1 MLYDIPHD
9 YKPQRGN
16 CIIAQKLLL
25 TSVFGPFAVD
35 DRYGRKENKME
46 LFHNQVTREQGI
58 FSYRFNHSSFGLNM
72 LAENIGVPATVLDFP
87 TLAGF
92 RRELGKGYSH
102 VGISFIMTNFDK
114 ARKMA
119 EVVRELAPEA
129 KIILGGHG
137 TNIDGIE
144 GMIEHDYI
152 CKGEGVTFMRRLF
165 GEKLDRP
172 VKHPVMFSSYNRKV
186 MGVPIPDGSGILV
199 PGVGCANKCR
209 FCSTS
214 HFFGEYTAYL
224 TTGQQ
229 IYDLCCEYE
238 DRLGVTDFGILDE
251 NFLKMPKRAFEL
263 IELMQ
268 KNRRYFTFGIF
279 SSAETLMSL
288 PDLDVLVRLGV
299 TFIWMG
305 VESKKESYEKNKG
318 VDFKVLVAELRKRG
332 VSVMTSIILF
342 TEEHDKRTI
351 WDDVDFGIE
360 LNPDYLQYMQ
370 LGPIPGTKLYKDY
383 EQEGKLDDS
392 VPLMERHGQDR
403 IWFHHPHFTGDE
415 SREYLA
421 RAFRKD
427 YEVNGASFIRT
438 MKSTL
443 NGYRYAANHG
453 DPSIR
458 DHAKP
463 FRDLALRTRH
473 FLLASGLL
481 SENAATARLVRGLK
495 AEYNELFGSGGLKE
509 AALNVVVA
517 GLAVK
522 ERVWTRLFGDVR
534 QPPPLV
540 TKYRMDGARALE
552 RGRTGSE
559 ALGYVMKEPAEA

>member
-1 MLYDIPHD
+1 MLYDITRNN
-9 YKPQRGN
+9 KPQRGN

-119 EVVRELAPEA
+119 EVVRELAPDA

-165 GEKLDRP
+165 GERLDKP

-199 PGVGCANKCR
+199 PGVGCSNKCR

-224 TTGQQ
+224 KTGQQ

-238 DRLGVTDFGILDE
+238 DKLGVTDFGILDE

-279 SSAETLMSL
+279 SSAETLTSL

-318 VDFKVLVAELRKRG
+318 VDFRALVAELRKRG

-360 LNPDYLQYMQ
+360 LNSDYLQYMQ

-415 SREYLA
+415 SREYLSPRVPEGLRGQRSFFPA
-421 RAFRKD
+421 D
-427 YEVNGASFIRT
+427 NEVNPERLPVCR
-438 MKSTL
+438 KSR
-443 NGYRYAANHG
+443 GPF
-453 DPSIR
+453 DPGPRQTFPGPCAHDKAFS
-458 DHAKP
+458 P
-463 FRDLALRTRH
+463 CLRT
-473 FLLASGLL
+473 A
-481 SENAATARLVRGLK
+481 
-495 AEYNELFGSGGLKE
+495 FGECGDGE
-509 AALNVVVA
+509 ACE
-517 GLAVK
+517 GT
-522 ERVWTRLFGDVR
+522 E
-534 QPPPLV
+534 
-540 TKYRMDGARALE
+540 
-552 RGRTGSE
+552 GRIQ
-559 ALGYVMKEPAEA
+559 

>member
-1 MLYDIPHD
+1 MS
-9 YKPQRGN
+9 
-16 CIIAQKLLL
+16 QKLLL

-58 FSYRFNHSSFGLNM
+58 FSYRFNHSSFGLNL
-72 LAENIGVPATVLDFP
+72 LAENIGVPTTVLDFP

-92 RRELGKGYSH
+92 RKELAKGYTH

-119 EVVRELAPEA
+119 AVVREAAPGV

-152 CKGEGVTFMRRLF
+152 CKGEGVMFLRRLF
-165 GEKLDRP
+165 GERPDRP
-172 VKHPVMFSSYNRKV
+172 IKHPVMYSSYNRKV

-224 TTGQQ
+224 QTGQQ

-238 DRLGVTDFGILDE
+238 DRLGVTDFGVLDE
-251 NFLKMPKRAFEL
+251 NFLKMPQRAFEL
-263 IELMQ
+263 IELME
-268 KNRRYFTFGIF
+268 KHRRYFSFGIF
-279 SSAETLMSL
+279 SSAETITSL

-299 TFIWMG
+299 NFVWMG

-318 VDFKVLVAELRKRG
+318 VDFKVLVGELRKRG
-332 VSVMTSIILF
+332 ISVMTSLILF
-342 TEEHDKRTI
+342 TEEHDQRTI

-360 LNPDYLQYMQ
+360 LKPDYVQYMQ

-392 VPLMERHGQDR
+392 VPLIRRHGQDR
-403 IWFHHPHFTGDE
+403 IWFHHPNFTGDE
-415 SREYLA
+415 SRDYLT
-421 RAFRKD
+421 RAFQKD
-427 YEVNGASFIRT
+427 YEVNGASFIRV
-438 MKSTL
+438 MKTTL
-443 NGYRYAANHG
+443 NGYRYAAHHE
-453 DPSIR
+453 DPLIR
-458 DHAKP
+458 DRAKP
-463 FRDLALRTRH
+463 FKALALLTRH

-481 SENAATARLVRGLK
+481 AENRATSGLIRELK
-495 AEYNELFGSGGLKE
+495 AEYRELFGSGGLRE
-509 AALNVVVA
+509 AAFNAVVA
-517 GLAVK
+517 GLALK
-522 ERVWTRLFGDVR
+522 EKAWTTLFGDVR
-534 QPPPLV
+534 QPPLMI
-540 TKYRMDGARALE
+540 TKYRLAGDGAP
-552 RGRTGSE
+552 GREPAGIAE
-559 ALGYVMKEPAEA
+559 LADAVRKPAEAC